1 MGLRHPHVANHNQT
15 FIGGLIMTDINIHN
29 FQYFLNE
36 LEKNLN
42 DMNFLIEQES
52 MRLQNQTFLHNVMEK
67 MCTNWLNQ
75 LKHQK

>member
-1 MGLRHPHVANHNQT
+1 
-15 FIGGLIMTDINIHN
+15 MTDINIHN
-29 FQYFLNE
+29 FQYFLNQ

-52 MRLQNQTFLHNVMEK
+52 MRLQNLNLLHNVMEK

-75 LKHQK
+75 LEHQK